1 MSHDD
6 ANIFFFFV
14 HPRTGTSA
22 TMTRFTI
29 PDQNALL
36 PSNKL
41 GVALPKSEVRPRVSS
56 SCRVTTL
63 FYFGRSRAASA
74 NLQTANANKARSHK
88 RAPNAS
94 GKKKNIVPR
103 GALRLNPIFFFGVQR
118 AQRRSCERFFELLQP
133 SAVTTDGR
141 AECTIVHTGRFCE
154 QRNRPSLGQT
164 AFQTPQKP

>member
-6 ANIFFFFV
+6 ANIFFFA

-94 GKKKNIVPR
+94 KKKKKHCTER
-103 GALRLNPIFFFGVQR
+103 GAAFEPDLLLRRSTRATAQLR
-118 AQRRSCERFFELLQP
+118 ALLRAAAAQRRH
-133 SAVTTDGR
+133 D
-141 AECTIVHTGRFCE
+141 
-154 QRNRPSLGQT
+154 
-164 AFQTPQKP
+164 